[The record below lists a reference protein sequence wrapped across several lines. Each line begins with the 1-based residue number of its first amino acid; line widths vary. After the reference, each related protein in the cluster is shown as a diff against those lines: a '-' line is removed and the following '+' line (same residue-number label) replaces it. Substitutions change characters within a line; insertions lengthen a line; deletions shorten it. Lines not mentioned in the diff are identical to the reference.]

1 MSKKTQSYF
10 LTILD
15 AMEYDKW
22 YKTADLINILDVKE
36 TRTKVLLRYMADN
49 GMLESKGTTKARVY
63 KKVNT

>member
-36 TRTKVLLRYMADN
+36 IRTKALLRYMADN
-49 GMLESKGTTKARVY
+49 GMLESNDATKARVY
-63 KKVNT
+63 KRAD